1 MKRIIT
7 LIITAILITISVSGL
22 SACNK
27 NGDSGNNK
35 NAEVTLLKLSAGA
48 SSNARYKRNKS
59 AYSTENADLT
69 PDSSI
74 DENDLEFPKDS
85 YTIIYKSQTE
95 INFDILLSNPKN
107 YYIMDFKL
115 TCDDEQIYYYD
126 DKMDKWNCINDIWI
140 RWSGSNNQESRYR
153 LRLPNPEVSPDKI
166 RVSEMYYSDRTDGT
180 NKTAVNMN
188 NKETYRVY
196 KVEDELLTTKTVE
209 NTLSAY
215 RFEVIKKEGVVIT
228 SIRDDENNI
237 DLVADSDGTY
247 RMEKD
252 GRIRIEY
259 EKLVDGVKYSSWYT
273 KDIEKLKLISTK
285 YYDWDAA
292 FDAYYHDFQ
301 ILYDYEGTDVDSGL
315 YYFENEKIWPNEQLC
330 FIESW
335 RYKAKSRSW
344 SSYSRFD
351 FSTKEKC
358 INFLE
363 NTYWLLGNDKIC
375 LYDIIGENF
384 EYFTEKDEYYE
395 RYVWGK

>member
-1 MKRIIT
+1 MKRVIT

-69 PDSSI
+69 PDSSN

-196 KVEDELLTTKTVE
+196 KVEDDLLRTKTVE

-237 DLVADSDGTY
+237 DLTADSDGTY

-259 EKLVDGVKYSSWYT
+259 EQNLGDINYKKVYE
-273 KDIEKLKLISTK
+273 KDIKLLYVERLCDDNTPLIAIVSSYGSICLK
-285 YYDWDAA
+285 
-292 FDAYYHDFQ
+292 FVFS
-301 ILYDYEGTDVDSGL
+301 GTDIIFNGL
-315 YYFENEKIWPNEQLC
+315 YYKGYELRRGIIEPTGIWYNLPDEIFIHMVSHEEKEAYFKKLSVIISGYEYSLYELC
-330 FIESW
+330 DGQFQ
-335 RYKAKSRSW
+335 
-344 SSYSRFD
+344 D
-351 FSTKEKC
+351 
-358 INFLE
+358 INM
-363 NTYWLLGNDKIC
+363 
-375 LYDIIGENF
+375 
-384 EYFTEKDEYYE
+384 
-395 RYVWGK
+395 

>member
-7 LIITAILITISVSGL
+7 LIITAILIIISVSGL

-69 PDSSI
+69 PDSSN
-74 DENDLEFPKDS
+74 DESDLGFPKDA

-126 DKMDKWNCINDIWI
+126 DKMDKWNCINDNWI
-140 RWSGSNNQESRYR
+140 RWSGLNNQESRYR

-215 RFEVIKKEGVVIT
+215 RFEVIKKDGVVIT

-237 DLVADSDGTY
+237 DLIADSDGTY

-259 EKLVDGVKYSSWYT
+259 EQNLGDINYKKVYE
-273 KDIEKLKLISTK
+273 KDIELLHIERLCNDDTPLIAISGDYGSTLLRFTFK
-285 YYDWDAA
+285 GTDINFNNRIYYKE
-292 FDAYYHDFQ
+292 YESEEGITTPNH
-301 ILYDYEGTDVDSGL
+301 ILYNFPIDIITDVPIYIPSYNDREIFFKELKVIVFNLEYSL
-315 YYFENEKIWPNEQLC
+315 YNICNGKFEVMEP
-330 FIESW
+330 
-335 RYKAKSRSW
+335 
-344 SSYSRFD
+344 
-351 FSTKEKC
+351 
-358 INFLE
+358 
-363 NTYWLLGNDKIC
+363 TYD
-375 LYDIIGENF
+375 
-384 EYFTEKDEYYE
+384 
-395 RYVWGK
+395 

>member
-69 PDSSI
+69 PDSSN

-237 DLVADSDGTY
+237 DLTADSDGTY
-247 RMEKD
+247 KMEKD

-259 EKLVDGVKYSSWYT
+259 EQDLGDIDYKNVYE
-273 KDIEKLKLISTK
+273 KDIELFHIERLYEKMELDGYATFTGNDVPLVAIVGNGGSTFITFTLK
-285 YYDWDAA
+285 
-292 FDAYYHDFQ
+292 
-301 ILYDYEGTDVDSGL
+301 GTDINFNNRLYYKGQESKEPYITPNYIAYNFNEMCIGL
-315 YYFENEKIWPNEQLC
+315 YKDGSPEYRAAQNEFYMELKV
-330 FIESW
+330 FIYQKYISL
-335 RYKAKSRSW
+335 
-344 SSYSRFD
+344 SSICGD
-351 FSTKEKC
+351 A
-358 INFLE
+358 
-363 NTYWLLGNDKIC
+363 LLID
-375 LYDIIGENF
+375 
-384 EYFTEKDEYYE
+384 
-395 RYVWGK
+395 

>member
-1 MKRIIT
+1 MKRVIT

-69 PDSSI
+69 PNSSN

-95 INFDILLSNPKN
+95 INFDILLNNPKN

-237 DLVADSDGTY
+237 DLTADSDGTY
-247 RMEKD
+247 KMEKD

-259 EKLVDGVKYSSWYT
+259 KQNLGDIEYKKVYE
-273 KDIEKLKLISTK
+273 KDIELLHIERLYKKMELDGYATFTGNDVPLVAIVGNCGSTFITFTLK
-285 YYDWDAA
+285 
-292 FDAYYHDFQ
+292 
-301 ILYDYEGTDVDSGL
+301 GTDINFNNRL
-315 YYFENEKIWPNEQLC
+315 YYKGQESKEPFITPNYIAYNFNEMYIGSYEDGSPEYRAAQNEFYMELKV
-330 FIESW
+330 FI
-335 RYKAKSRSW
+335 YQKYIAL
-344 SSYSRFD
+344 SSICGD
-351 FSTKEKC
+351 A
-358 INFLE
+358 
-363 NTYWLLGNDKIC
+363 LLID
-375 LYDIIGENF
+375 
-384 EYFTEKDEYYE
+384 
-395 RYVWGK
+395 

>member
-69 PDSSI
+69 PDSSN

-237 DLVADSDGTY
+237 DLTAESDGTY

-259 EKLVDGVKYSSWYT
+259 EKTVGDVTYRSSYT
-273 KDIEKLKLISTK
+273 KNIVKLKLIRTS
-285 YYDWDAA
+285 YYDWDAV
-292 FDAYYHDFQ
+292 FDSYEYQF
-301 ILYDYEGTDVDSGL
+301 ILFYKYEGTDIESKS
-315 YYFENEKIWPNEQLC
+315 YNFENKIYWPEEQ
-330 FIESW
+330 FTFNDSW
-335 RYKAKSRSW
+335 RYKGDCLSICLFC
-344 SSYSRFD
+344 FD
-351 FSTKEKC
+351 FSTRDKC
-358 INFLE
+358 IDFLK
-363 NTYWLLGNDKIC
+363 NTYWLLGTEKIC
-375 LYDIIGENF
+375 LYDIVGENF
-384 EYFTEKDEYYE
+384 EYFTKKKEYDSKYN
-395 RYVWGK
+395 K

>member
-237 DLVADSDGTY
+237 DLTADSDGTY

-273 KDIEKLKLISTK
+273 REIELLHIERLYDEIELFDKHFYGDDVPLIIVVRGNSGAILTFTFKGTDIEFNNRI
-285 YYDWDAA
+285 Y
-292 FDAYYHDFQ
+292 
-301 ILYDYEGTDVDSGL
+301 YEGKESDIGIIDDNYIAYNFKSFLSLEDEEQQLEFIKKLQVLIYGKYISL
-315 YYFENEKIWPNEQLC
+315 YPIYKESFL
-330 FIESW
+330 FI
-335 RYKAKSRSW
+335 
-344 SSYSRFD
+344 
-351 FSTKEKC
+351 
-358 INFLE
+358 N
-363 NTYWLLGNDKIC
+363 
-375 LYDIIGENF
+375 
-384 EYFTEKDEYYE
+384 
-395 RYVWGK
+395 